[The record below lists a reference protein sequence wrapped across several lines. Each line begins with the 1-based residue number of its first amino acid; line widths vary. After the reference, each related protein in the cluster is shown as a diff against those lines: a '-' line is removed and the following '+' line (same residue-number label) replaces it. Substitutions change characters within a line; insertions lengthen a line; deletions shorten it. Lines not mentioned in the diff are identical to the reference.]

1 MYGASIHGYD
11 LWPMSNLAAIGN
23 LAETTAGGAEPKG
36 DGLELSIVL
45 PCLDEAETV
54 ATCVGKA
61 VGWLRDNGVAGEVI
75 VADNGSADDSPDLAR
90 AAGAR
95 VVGVRRKGYGNAL
108 LRGIR
113 AARGTYVLMADADDS
128 YDLEHLGP
136 FLERLRAG
144 DDLVMGNRFAGGI
157 EDGAMPWLHRRIGN
171 PVLSFIGRLFFKTP
185 VRDFHCGIRAFR
197 KDAIVDLGLRAGG
210 MEFASE
216 MIVKA
221 SLANLKI
228 SEVPTT
234 LRPDGRSRRPH
245 LRSFRDGWRHLRF
258 LLLFCPYW
266 LFFLPGLVLFSV
278 GLGVA
283 GVLTF
288 GHIGGLDIAG
298 LLYAA
303 AFTIIGYQGLWFGV
317 LMQTYAES
325 RGILPEGLRMRRI
338 RHFLTLERGLIL
350 GVLLLLVG
358 LFVAVVS
365 VLRWRNADFGA
376 LDPSQNV
383 RVITPAILGLVLGS
397 QTVLGSFS
405 IGVLAI
411 RTAAPDEPVS
421 QRTAAVPASGGS

>member
-1 MYGASIHGYD
+1 M
-11 LWPMSNLAAIGN
+11 GN
-23 LAETTAGGAEPKG
+23 LAEVAGGNGPPRA

-45 PCLDEAETV
+45 PCLNEAETV
-54 ATCVGKA
+54 AVCVGKA
-61 VGWLRDNGVAGEVI
+61 VGWLRRSGVAGEVI
-75 VADNGSADDSPDLAR
+75 VADNGSTDDSPELAS

-95 VVGVRRKGYGNAL
+95 VVTVRRKGYGNAL

-128 YDLEHLGP
+128 YDLENLGP

-157 EDGAMPWLHRRIGN
+157 EPGAMPWLHRRIGN
-171 PVLSFIGRLFFKTP
+171 PVLSGLGRLFYRTP

-221 SLANLKI
+221 SLADLRI

-234 LRPDGRSRRPH
+234 LRPDGRSRAPH

-258 LLLFCPYW
+258 LLLFCPNW
-266 LFFLPGLVLFSV
+266 LFMVPGLILFAI
-278 GLGVA
+278 GVIGTTA
-283 GVLTF
+283 LTF

-298 LLYAA
+298 LMYAA
-303 AFTIIGYQGLWFGV
+303 SLTIIGYQALWFGL

-325 RGILPEGLRMRRI
+325 RGILPEGVRMRRI
-338 RHFLTLERGLIL
+338 RRLLTLERGLIL
-350 GVLLLLVG
+350 GVALLVVG
-358 LFVAVVS
+358 FLVAVIS
-365 VLRWRNADFGA
+365 VLRWRSAHFGA
-376 LDPSQNV
+376 LNPAQNV

-397 QTVLGSFS
+397 QTILGSFS
-405 IGVLAI
+405 IGVLGI
-411 RTAAPDEPVS
+411 RTAAPDEPTS
-421 QRTAAVPASGGS
+421 QRTATPLQSGS

>member
-1 MYGASIHGYD
+1 M
-11 LWPMSNLAAIGN
+11 GN
-23 LAETTAGGAEPKG
+23 LAEMAGDEAKPRADE
-36 DGLELSIVL
+36 LELSIIL
-45 PCLDEAETV
+45 PCLNEAETV
-54 ATCVGKA
+54 ALCVGKA
-61 VGWLRDNGVAGEVI
+61 VRWLHDAGVAGEVI
-75 VADNGSADDSPDLAR
+75 VADNGSTDDSPDLAR

-95 VVGVRRKGYGNAL
+95 VVTVRRKGYGNAL

-113 AARGTYVLMADADDS
+113 AARGRYVLMADADDS
-128 YDLEHLGP
+128 YDLENLGP
-136 FLERLRAG
+136 FLEHLRNG

-157 EDGAMPWLHRRIGN
+157 EPGAMPWLHRRIGN
-171 PVLSFIGRLFFKTP
+171 PVLSGIGRLFFRTP

-221 SLANLKI
+221 SLANLRI

-234 LRPDGRSRRPH
+234 LRPDGRSRAPH

-258 LLLFCPYW
+258 LLLFCPNW
-266 LFFLPGLVLFSV
+266 LFGVPGLIALT
-278 GLGVA
+278 A
-283 GVLTF
+283 GAAGTTVLTF

-303 AFTIIGYQGLWFGV
+303 SLTIIGYQALWFGL

-325 RGILPEGLRMRRI
+325 RGILPEGGRMHRVRKL
-338 RHFLTLERGLIL
+338 LTLERGLIL
-350 GVLLLLVG
+350 GAVLLLLG
-358 LFVAVVS
+358 TLVAVIS
-365 VLRWRNADFGA
+365 VLRWRSAGFGA
-376 LDPSQNV
+376 LNPGQNV

-397 QTVLGSFS
+397 QTILGSFS

-411 RTAAPDEPVS
+411 RTAAPDEPAP
-421 QRTAAVPASGGS
+421 QRAVAAAPLGS